1 MAVQFASV
9 VRTGTSSEDIE
20 VQPSDPFL
28 TRLASIGTLT
38 PDQVRAA
45 TLMRSPPRRLRPRS
59 QLGCSGNT
67 STAAYVIREGWAF
80 AYTLLA
86 NGERR
91 VLGFLLPGDICCFGS
106 LARAGVEVGIETIT
120 ETVITE
126 ISKASVRG
134 ASRKWPE
141 IYELFLRLQS
151 GMLSALVGQ
160 LIDLGRRDS
169 HARVAGLLL
178 KLERR
183 LLPIGEAGP
192 DGYACPISQYLI
204 ADALG
209 LTAIHVNRV
218 LRVLR
223 EEGVVTLRKN
233 RVTFHDRAR
242 LVEIAGYDD
251 SDADDTA
258 QVVVMNHGRGE
269 SRAPGHGR
277 PRIAL

>member
-9 VRTGTSSEDIE
+9 LRTTTSEAIE
-20 VQPSDPFL
+20 AQPYDPFL
-28 TRLASIGTLT
+28 TRLASISTLT
-38 PDQVRAA
+38 PDQVRVVN
-45 TLMRSPPRRLRPRS
+45 LMRSPPRRLRPRS
-59 QLGCSGNT
+59 QLGCPGNAT
-67 STAAYVIREGWAF
+67 TAAYVVREGWAF

-86 NGERR
+86 NGQRQ

-106 LARAGVEVGIETIT
+106 LARAGVDVSIETIT
-120 ETVITE
+120 DTVIAE

-134 ASRKWPE
+134 ASRQWPE
-141 IYELFLRLQS
+141 VYELFLRLQS
-151 GMLSALVGQ
+151 EMLSALVGH

-218 LRVLR
+218 LRALR

-233 RVTFHDRAR
+233 RVAIHNRAR
-242 LVEIAGYDD
+242 LMEIAGYDD
-251 SDADDTA
+251 GDADDTA
-258 QVVVMNHGRGE
+258 NIVLMNQGRGQ

-277 PRIAL
+277 PRIAI